1 MPATDWHKIR
11 FLESSENLKPLVKMR
26 FGREPSTSIARDIA
40 ACLVQGRLFYEAA
53 VTSPLEIRPLQ
64 MFYGMVGFGKALVLA
79 RYCRS
84 ASTLPHAHG
93 LKDQSRDNCRIAE
106 LRLRIDDGGSF
117 QQFNEVV
124 AELNRFCYLDESS
137 KYRTVSLPSAS
148 SKSLIGLEL
157 SLRELLSRVPK
168 LESTYR
174 MTFGEEANTTY
185 LGVSTV
191 YREEGG
197 FSVDVAD
204 AELFRDRESLKAI
217 VVRWRERFPFLRN
230 WRFVSGYQSYGR
242 SNLQFRNVSPPDT
255 DEFSETSLLVDEDND
270 FHAAESSDPR
280 VYVAVEKAFS
290 PTSDDGLYAVSPFSG
305 QYVSEFSLHYMGLFL
320 LSSLVRYRPQT
331 WIHAIS
337 RSVVADMP
345 ADDQSLSLI
354 ERFLDINGS
363 EIPEMVVSV
372 LNPKEDRYA

>member
-1 MPATDWHKIR
+1 
-11 FLESSENLKPLVKMR
+11 
-26 FGREPSTSIARDIA
+26 
-40 ACLVQGRLFYEAA
+40 
-53 VTSPLEIRPLQ
+53 
-64 MFYGMVGFGKALVLA
+64 
-79 RYCRS
+79 
-84 ASTLPHAHG
+84 
-93 LKDQSRDNCRIAE
+93 
-106 LRLRIDDGGSF
+106 
-117 QQFNEVV
+117 
-124 AELNRFCYLDESS
+124 
-137 KYRTVSLPSAS
+137 
-148 SKSLIGLEL
+148 
-157 SLRELLSRVPK
+157 
-168 LESTYR
+168 

-230 WRFVSGYQSYGR
+230 WRFVSGYHRYGR

-270 FHAAESSDPR
+270 FHSAESPDPR

-290 PTSDDGLYAVSPFSG
+290 PTSDDGLYAVSPVSG
-305 QYVSEFSLHYMGLFL
+305 QYVSEFSLHYMGMFL

-331 WIHAIS
+331 WMHAIS
-337 RSVVADMP
+337 RSVVVDTP

-354 ERFLDINGS
+354 ERFLDINAS
-363 EIPEMVVSV
+363 AIPEMVVSV
-372 LNPKEDRYA
+372 LNPREDRYYA